1 MCAGQGHSLLWQLP
15 WVCVTHVNDTK
26 TIIVIVIIVVIVI
39 IIISLAIGSRV
50 GRKESLQ
57 RNKVPQRK

>member
-1 MCAGQGHSLLWQLP
+1 M
-15 WVCVTHVNDTK
+15 CVTHVNDTK